1 MGYKALI
8 ILNIVL
14 LAVIARLVF
23 KPLSPAPG
31 IRVWEGKN
39 HSELASAITSFVK
52 ARGITSGS
60 IYGIGAVNSATLRFF
75 DPSTQKY
82 IDKTFDGQMEIA
94 NLTGNIAVKD
104 GGDLIHL
111 HVTLGTRDYQ
121 ALAGH
126 LLAASLSGAGEF
138 VVETMPGIELEKSF
152 DKNIGL
158 NLYNFKK

>member
-1 MGYKALI
+1 
-8 ILNIVL
+8 
-14 LAVIARLVF
+14 
-23 KPLSPAPG
+23 
-31 IRVWEGKN
+31 
-39 HSELASAITSFVK
+39 
-52 ARGITSGS
+52 
-60 IYGIGAVNSATLRFF
+60 
-75 DPSTQKY
+75 
-82 IDKTFDGQMEIA
+82 MEIA

>member
-31 IRVWEGKN
+31 IRVWEGETWTAAQYGSRYILSIKN

-75 DPSTQKY
+75 DPSTKKY
-82 IDKTFDGQMEIA
+82 IDKTFEIDLHFCMLISVVTVSRKTRPVLRYKPRKINSA
-94 NLTGNIAVKD
+94 GIQKEILPIAQILPDILKKNLPS
-104 GGDLIHL
+104 GDM
-111 HVTLGTRDYQ
+111 
-121 ALAGH
+121 
-126 LLAASLSGAGEF
+126 S
-138 VVETMPGIELEKSF
+138 
-152 DKNIGL
+152 
-158 NLYNFKK
+158 